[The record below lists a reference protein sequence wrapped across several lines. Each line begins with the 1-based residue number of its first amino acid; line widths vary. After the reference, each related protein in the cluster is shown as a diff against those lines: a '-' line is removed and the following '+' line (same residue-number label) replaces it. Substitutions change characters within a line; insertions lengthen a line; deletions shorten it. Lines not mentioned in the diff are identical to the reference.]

1 MPQTTGTQQLKLKQA
16 WEYFE
21 RHPKCTSLTECGIAH
36 DSRVARTDACNE
48 LRQALEERRELMAA
62 ERRHLGLPRKDA
74 RGLGYR
80 FGDRAMVNEPAPKR
94 LRRTGSRARGTQHS
108 TASTG
113 SIYEASHPTERIC
126 PRSHARRELIE
137 VLPQM

>member
-48 LRQALEERRELMAA
+48 LRQALEERRELMA
-62 ERRHLGLPRKDA
+62 
-74 RGLGYR
+74 
-80 FGDRAMVNEPAPKR
+80 
-94 LRRTGSRARGTQHS
+94 
-108 TASTG
+108 
-113 SIYEASHPTERIC
+113 
-126 PRSHARRELIE
+126 PRSLVVHANQLGTLQVSTKVNIL
-137 VLPQM
+137 LPTLASGL